1 MDEEGACSP
10 EVGGKVSPGF
20 SQGPIAAVLF
30 SQPVLPP
37 GGTNGEGETLSKMGL
52 PKVQREGG

>member
-1 MDEEGACSP
+1 MGEKGACSP

-30 SQPVLPP
+30 SQPTCHQ
-37 GGTNGEGETLSKMGL
+37 GAQTESGETLSKMGL
-52 PKVQREGG
+52 PQVQREGG